1 MKKTAAFINGVIY
14 TVDCDNNVKEAMIIR
29 DGRITDIGST
39 GQILKSF
46 EQDGKIID
54 LKGQT
59 VLPGICDSHMH
70 IQDVGG
76 KNGIILNLFGKTKKE
91 VLDTV
96 EERAKTLEKGQWI
109 IGRGWNQ
116 NNWKNNAL
124 PTKEDLDAVAP
135 DNPINLIRYCC
146 NAFWCNSLALQF
158 AEITPTLVKEKEFQT
173 NEKGEAYG
181 IVTGKNCKYIQEAI
195 PGFTREECASMIKE
209 AEYQA
214 LSVGITTLM
223 DKGAGRILRNVPRH
237 GRQMIEVTEE
247 LHKKDDLK
255 IRVYQA
261 IIGYDETLENIFK
274 NGVIEREHGGKFT
287 MRCVKLWN
295 DGAFGPRSAW
305 ITEDYIDQAGNRG
318 EGEFTDDELVY
329 LFKRADDMGLQIAIH
344 TIGDAATTQALDCY
358 EKAFADSLT
367 KDRRFILD
375 HCIIPNEH
383 DIERIVKY
391 NIIAS
396 VQFCQFSSDM
406 DTIGGALS
414 KKLLSRFWPWKKIID
429 MGGLVV
435 NGSDAPADPMNP
447 FEGLYV
453 AVTRKSLRGVNLVEE
468 PPYQTISRLE
478 ALKTYT
484 INSAYCRYQD
494 EVTGSLEVGKDGD
507 FIVIDKDYFECDEED
522 IKNIKVLSTYIDG
535 EEVLVGPCFSH

>member
-1 MKKTAAFINGVIY
+1 MAFINGIIY
-14 TVDCDNNVKEAMIIR
+14 TMDDGNSVKEAMIIR
-29 DGRITDIGST
+29 DGKITDIGST
-39 GQILKSF
+39 AQILSAF
-46 EQDGKIID
+46 DEGGEVID

-59 VLPGICDSHMH
+59 ALPGICDSHMH

-76 KNGIILNLFGKTKKE
+76 KIGIILNLFGKTKKE
-91 VLDTV
+91 VLDIV
-96 EERAKTLEKGQWI
+96 AARVKILKKGEWI

-116 NNWKNNAL
+116 TKWDDDSL

-135 DNPINLIRYCC
+135 DNPVNLIRYCC
-146 NAFWCNSLALQF
+146 NAFWCNSLALKF
-158 AEITPTLVKEKEFQT
+158 AKITPTLVKEKNFQT

-181 IVTGKNCKYIQEAI
+181 IVAGKNCKYIQEAI
-195 PGFTREECASMIKE
+195 PGFTKEECVAMIKE

-247 LHKKDDLK
+247 MHKRDDLK
-255 IRVYQA
+255 VRVYQA
-261 IIGYDETLENIFK
+261 IIAYDETLEDIFEK
-274 NGVIEREHGGKFT
+274 GYKEREHNGKFT
-287 MRCVKLWN
+287 MRCVKLWD

-305 ITEDYIDQAGNRG
+305 ITEDYVDQPGNRG
-318 EGEFTDDELVY
+318 EGEFTDEELVY

-358 EKAFADSLT
+358 EKAFADSLH
-367 KDRRFILD
+367 KDRRFIID
-375 HCIIPNEH
+375 HCIIPNEN
-383 DIERIVKY
+383 DVERIIKY

-406 DTIGGALS
+406 DTIGGVLP
-414 KKLLSRFWPWKKIID
+414 KKLLSRFWPWKEIMDK
-429 MGGLVV
+429 GGVVV

-453 AVTRKSLRGVNLVEE
+453 AVTRKSLSGVNLVEE
-468 PPYQTISRLE
+468 PPYQKISRLE

-484 INSAYCRYQD
+484 INSAYCRYQ
-494 EVTGSLEVGKDGD
+494 EKFTGSLEVDKDGD
-507 FIVIDKDYFECDEED
+507 LIIIDKDYFRCDEED
-522 IKNIKVLSTYIDG
+522 IKNIKVIKSYIDG
-535 EEVLVGPCFSH
+535 EEVYAID